1 MRASAKE
8 LRTKSHEI
16 LEAVSRGEEVVITYR
31 GKVRA
36 KIIGYKKERGT
47 GETAHALFGMWKDNP
62 RVEDVDGYVRRLR
75 KGRFE
80 C

>member
-8 LRTKSHEI
+8 MRTKSHEI

-31 GKVRA
+31 GKARA
-36 KIIGYKKERGT
+36 RIIGYEKDRGFKD
-47 GETAHALFGMWKDNP
+47 GEHPLFGMWKDKFQ
-62 RVEDVDGYVRRLR
+62 VEDVGSYVRRLR

>member
-8 LRTKSHEI
+8 MRTKSHEI

-31 GKVRA
+31 GKARA
-36 KIIGYKKERGT
+36 RIIGYKKKRGPGDT
-47 GETAHALFGMWKDNP
+47 THALFGMWRDNP
-62 RVEDVDGYVRRLR
+62 RVEDVGGYVRRLR
-75 KGRFE
+75 KGRFG